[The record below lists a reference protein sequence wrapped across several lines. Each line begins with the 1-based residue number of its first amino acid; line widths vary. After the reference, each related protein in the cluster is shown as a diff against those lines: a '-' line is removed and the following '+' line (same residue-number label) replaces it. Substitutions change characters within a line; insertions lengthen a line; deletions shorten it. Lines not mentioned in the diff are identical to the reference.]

1 MKFNMLQTVNTA
13 TKKVQFKA
21 KKYSPEIL
29 VVVGAI
35 GAVTSA
41 VMACKATMKLEDIME
56 THHENVEAIHE
67 AIEHPETLPAEYDP
81 EKDGKKDLSIAYG
94 RTGLALAKNYAPAV
108 ILGGLSLGALI
119 GSNHILKKRNAALAA
134 AYATV
139 DSAFKKYRGNVI
151 ERFGKEVDEEMKYS
165 IKAVE
170 MEDDKGKKKTE
181 KVIEEDGTTGWA
193 RFFDDGSPYWED
205 DSEYNLWFL
214 RNKQA
219 YFNDILKVK
228 TYVFLN
234 DVYKALGLEET
245 KEGQVIGWV
254 YDPDYPN
261 GDNKIDFGIYRG
273 DAKTRAFVNGY
284 ENHVLLDF
292 NCDGNIYELM
302 S

>member
-29 VVVGAI
+29 VVVGTI

-170 MEDDKGKKKTE
+170 
-181 KVIEEDGTTGWA
+181 TGA
-193 RFFDDGSPYWED
+193 APPTDQLAVS
-205 DSEYNLWFL
+205 STV
-214 RNKQA
+214 A
-219 YFNDILKVK
+219 SAMASLKA
-228 TYVFLN
+228 T
-234 DVYKALGLEET
+234 
-245 KEGQVIGWV
+245 
-254 YDPDYPN
+254 
-261 GDNKIDFGIYRG
+261 
-273 DAKTRAFVNGY
+273 
-284 ENHVLLDF
+284 
-292 NCDGNIYELM
+292 
-302 S
+302 